1 MEEEKKE
8 NLWIKIKG
16 ILSYVIIIVVVL
28 LIKEFII
35 TPIRVNGDSMVKTLQ
50 DKDIML
56 LDKISYRFNDIKRFD
71 IVVVKL
77 EDEYIIK
84 RVIGLP
90 GETVE
95 YRDNKLYI
103 NGKQVKEDFKHE
115 DTNDFILEEEI
126 PEGFY
131 FVMGDNRPISLDSRM
146 IGLIKENRILG
157 KTSLVIFPLNRIG
170 NKK

>member
-1 MEEEKKE
+1 MKE
-8 NLWIKIKG
+8 IWNKGKG

-35 TPIRVNGDSMVKTLQ
+35 TPIRVNGASMDKTLQ
-50 DKDIML
+50 NKDIML
-56 LDKISYRFNDIKRFD
+56 LDKISYRFTDIKRFD
-71 IVVVKL
+71 IVVIKL

-90 GETVE
+90 GEMVS
-95 YRDNKLYI
+95 YKDNKLYI
-103 NGKQVKEDFKHE
+103 NGEQVKEDFKHE
-115 DTNDFILEEEI
+115 DTNDFTLDEEI
-126 PEGFY
+126 PEGYY
-131 FVMGDNRPISLDSRM
+131 FVMGDNRPISLDSRVL
-146 IGLIKENRILG
+146 GLIQEKDILG